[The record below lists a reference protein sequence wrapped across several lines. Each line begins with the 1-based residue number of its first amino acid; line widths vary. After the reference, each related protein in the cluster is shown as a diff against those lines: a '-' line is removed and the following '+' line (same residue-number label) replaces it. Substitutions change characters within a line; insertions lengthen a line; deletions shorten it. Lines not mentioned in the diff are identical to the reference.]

1 MYVLYFIQRLKF
13 SNHGRLTAIANRT
26 KREVGTWILWMV
38 TRLQIICILRTVLQ
52 NVFSVR
58 THFAASDTINAYFI
72 IYGLFAYYLH
82 EYLRTVLSTHA
93 PCTDTYHVSTSI
105 PRKYVG
111 TPTPHFTSDFVNLSF
126 ISVYI
131 MLLFKSSSMIHFLLR
146 LCSGR
151 L

>member
-1 MYVLYFIQRLKF
+1 
-13 SNHGRLTAIANRT
+13 
-26 KREVGTWILWMV
+26 MV

-52 NVFSVR
+52 NVFRVR

-111 TPTPHFTSDFVNLSF
+111 THTQVHPLPISHQILSTSVSF
-126 ISVYI
+126 RYI
-131 MLLFKSSSMIHFLLR
+131 
-146 LCSGR
+146 
-151 L
+151 